1 MPELPEVE
9 VTRRGLAPAMVGK
22 IVTGAVVRVPKLRS
36 PVPDLAE
43 CLSGKK
49 LVSLRRR
56 AKYLV
61 WTFEGNDGKRAW
73 LVTHMGMSGS
83 WRIWPAP
90 APEPHRHDHIDIDF
104 GDAVLRYTD
113 PRRFGDFRWFETDPD
128 DEEPLR
134 SLGKEPWDEAVTPSW
149 FLSELKKTSRPVKEV
164 LLSGKIVVGCGNI
177 YASGRRDAPTGFPRN
192 ALRSFLPPS
201 GTCSQRQSLRA
212 ARRCTTSTDPRA
224 RPGGSRSRARSMDG
238 KAKTARHAAGRS
250 KESSRAG
257 GRPSSVRTA
266 SGDFPPDP

>member
-9 VTRRGLAPAMVGK
+9 VTRRGLAPAVVGK
-22 IVTGAVVRVPKLRS
+22 VVTGAVVRAPKLRS

-49 LVSLRRR
+49 LVSLGRR

-61 WTFEGNDGKRAW
+61 WTFEGKDGKRAW

-104 GDAVLRYTD
+104 GDTVLRYTD
-113 PRRFGDFRWFETDPD
+113 PRRFGDFRWFERDPY

-177 YASGRRDAPTGFPRN
+177 YASE
-192 ALRSFLPPS
+192 ALFAENL
-201 GTCSQRQSLRA
+201 GLV
-212 ARRCTTSTDPRA
+212 
-224 RPGGSRSRARSMDG
+224 G
-238 KAKTARHAAGRS
+238 
-250 KESSRAG
+250 
-257 GRPSSVRTA
+257 V
-266 SGDFPPDP
+266 